1 MDEEFEE
8 ALKKTTELDDKNR
21 VPAIDSPET
30 DDVDVSMAAVQL
42 RIAQSKAERKEQEN
56 KLRVSVA
63 TRIVSFVA
71 GQLVLTNT
79 MIWIYFIVMLAR
91 NQTIPSAVIISWLGS
106 TIVEILGLL
115 CVVARSLF
123 PFRDKHRDI
132 QNEKQPKPMN

>member
-115 CVVARSLF
+115 WVVARSLF

>member
-21 VPAIDSPET
+21 VLAIDSPET

-71 GQLVLTNT
+71 GQLVLTNM

-115 CVVARSLF
+115 WVVARSLF